1 MPYPWPPSHPDLQ
14 VEKAAT
20 YGEVRRRR
28 NLDPRK
34 RKIGNAGIKDAKKPS
49 LDTCRAAISH
59 EDDEEEEEEDY
70 HFGEQEDQLDA
81 RQEERELELL
91 EYEEAPEDDYQDYQ
105 DGDGLF

>member
-1 MPYPWPPSHPDLQ
+1 M
-14 VEKAAT
+14 EKAAT

-49 LDTCRAAISH
+49 LDTCRAAISNEDE
-59 EDDEEEEEEDY
+59 EDDDY
-70 HFGEQEDQLDA
+70 HYGEQEEQLDA

-91 EYEEAPEDDYQDYQ
+91 EYEEVEEDDYLDYQ
-105 DGDGLF
+105 DGDGLL